1 MRVVHSCAAL
11 IGIIGIC
18 VSSVAGAQANF
29 DFGKQEFMSR
39 CASCHGAGGKGDG
52 VLRGYLTKSPTDLT
66 AISKKNHGVFPYQF
80 VSEVIDGRH
89 MIPLH
94 GGDMPIWGDVF
105 QDPLSERYATV
116 DETGEQRAERMIREL
131 IYFLETIQA
140 DPEPEEPAAG
150 R

>member
-94 GGDMPIWGDVF
+94 GGDMPIWGDVYRAQAGQQF
-105 QDPLSERYATV
+105 QDWPYQLDREGYV
-116 DETGEQRAERMIREL
+116 RARIAALADYLNR
-131 IYFLETIQA
+131 IQ
-140 DPEPEEPAAG
+140 EK
-150 R
+150 